1 MSSRRR
7 WSAVRKARST
17 TPAFRALIVIGAVIL
32 FRVFLNDS
40 RSDQPNR
47 ERFTEL
53 SVKVRFVLDGD
64 TFDCAAGRR
73 VRLLGIDAPE
83 VAHPDQAPEPYS
95 RDSAD
100 WLKQRIEKRTVR
112 LQIGE
117 PATDRYQRTLAWVY
131 DERGELINREILRAG
146 WARLLPDFGLPP
158 DLEFVLRRAEAEAR
172 VAQQGLW
179 KKRRNR

>member
-64 TFDCAAGRR
+64 TFDCADGRR

-95 RDSAD
+95 RESAD

-117 PATDRYQRTLAWVY
+117 PATDRYQRTLAWVH